1 MEKFNLEYFEAAA
14 EERRIINE
22 ATSESLT
29 VEILEG
35 YSAIFNHLFNAFVS
49 MKTNGN
55 VNGGTVVGP
64 LLKKIKSTTNT
75 VMNKTDAASKLN
87 GEEFED
93 NKVVKDA
100 FNDIINS
107 ITNIKKKFEKTIIPS
122 ILATH
127 VEEEPEE
134 TIEEPTIEEP
144 TQEESLKPKRRKK
157 IF

>member
-1 MEKFNLEYFEAAA
+1 M
-14 EERRIINE
+14 
-22 ATSESLT
+22 
-29 VEILEG
+29 
-35 YSAIFNHLFNAFVS
+35 
-49 MKTNGN
+49 
-55 VNGGTVVGP
+55 
-64 LLKKIKSTTNT
+64 
-75 VMNKTDAASKLN
+75 N